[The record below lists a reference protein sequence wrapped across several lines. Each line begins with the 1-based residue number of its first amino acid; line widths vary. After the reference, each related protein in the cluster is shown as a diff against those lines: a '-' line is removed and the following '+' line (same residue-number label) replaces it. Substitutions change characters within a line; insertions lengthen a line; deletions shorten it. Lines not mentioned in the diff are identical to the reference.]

1 MDAFELLDKVKAFD
15 VEQAVEVAFSSDAF
29 LRSVEG
35 EQLKQMRAGKNAD
48 GKRIGKYR
56 NNAYAK
62 KKNEMN
68 PEPGLGNVDLILT
81 GEFSRNIFAQSD
93 GGVMEIASGEFSRHI
108 FAQNDSKSQMLE
120 EKYGESIF
128 GLSDKFKETPASIL
142 QTELNNEI
150 KNELGL

>member
-56 NNAYAK
+56 NKAYAK

-68 PEPGLGNVDLILT
+68 
-81 GEFSRNIFAQSD
+81 
-93 GGVMEIASGEFSRHI
+93 
-108 FAQNDSKSQMLE
+108 
-120 EKYGESIF
+120 
-128 GLSDKFKETPASIL
+128 LSDFYFHGFLLFSFYLP
-142 QTELNNEI
+142 
-150 KNELGL
+150 